1 MAKIQHKDVTI
12 ELFPRKYSET
22 GEDVFIASL
31 FTIEV
36 EQLFIF
42 KFYGSLLLESEFQ
55 DLLFHM
61 RTLLDGTSDK
71 YLLDPIEPYFV
82 LRIERKADASY
93 KWTFWARTGP
103 KRVDAFF
110 FQKEEMERF
119 CKQLE
124 QEMTEIL
131 PPPFLP

>member
-1 MAKIQHKDVTI
+1 MAQIKHEDVTI

-42 KFYGSLLLESEFQ
+42 KFYGSLLLKSEFE

-61 RTLLDGTSDK
+61 RKLLDGTTDK

-82 LRIERKADASY
+82 LRIERKADELY

-110 FQKEEMERF
+110 FLKEEMEQFYR
-119 CKQLE
+119 QLE